1 MPSPA
6 DHSRIVAAADN
17 GRCLDAIQLERL
29 ETSFRAWAEA
39 PRREDHR
46 RSRRRI
52 LVIFLLIRYTGARL
66 SEVLHLDPATD
77 FDPRRLSL
85 RFCKGDSGREDTC
98 REVQIPAALAQELQR
113 VFGGDA
119 AEGPG
124 GRLLEVDP
132 GHVRRKFYE
141 QARACGLPHE
151 MGAPE
156 VIRRSRAVELMQRNM
171 PLPVVQQILG
181 QSSPNLTAAFVAFS
195 GEEMR
200 QVARHFAARENRQR
214 TSARNSFFG
223 KIEMIRRGDVQAAV
237 TVRCLSGL
245 EVAAVITNTS
255 LERQGL
261 TPGALVAAEVKA
273 PWVVICKGERRPEAS
288 LENWFQGTVHQVLRG
303 RISSEVVVALPE
315 GTELCA
321 VITEDRR
328 RQLGLGAKDTIWAG
342 FNAFAVI
349 LQVD

>member
-1 MPSPA
+1 MPNPA
-6 DHSRIVAAADN
+6 DHSRIVSAADN
-17 GRCLDAIQLERL
+17 VRCLDALQLERL
-29 ETSFRAWAEA
+29 EAAFRGWAEE

-52 LVIFLLIRYTGARL
+52 LMIFLLIRYTGARL
-66 SEVLHLDPATD
+66 SEVLRLDPATD
-77 FDPRRLSL
+77 FDPARQTLRL
-85 RFCKGDSGREDTC
+85 CKGEAAC
-98 REVQIPAALAQELQR
+98 REVQIPAALAAEVQAIMAEAAGEG
-113 VFGGDA
+113 FGGC
-119 AEGPG
+119 
-124 GRLLEVDP
+124 LLEVDP

-181 QSSPNLTAAFVAFS
+181 QSTPNLTAAFVAFS

-223 KIEMIRRGDVQAAV
+223 KIEAIRKGDVQTAV
-237 TVRCLSGL
+237 TVRCLNGL

-255 LERQGL
+255 LERLGL

-273 PWVVICKGERRPEAS
+273 PWVVVCTGARRPEAS
-288 LENWFQGTVHQVLRG
+288 LENWFPGSVRQVLRG
-303 RISSEVVVALPE
+303 KISSEVVVGLPE

-321 VITEDRR
+321 VVTEARR
-328 RQLGLGAKDTIWAG
+328 RQLGLAAEDTVWVG